1 MATLREEALEYHS
14 RPPAG
19 KLAIAPTKPCLTQR
33 DLSLA
38 YTPGVAYPC
47 LAIAENPDE
56 AYRYTNKANLVAI
69 VTNGTAVL
77 GLGNIGA
84 QAAKPVME
92 GKAVLFKRLADV
104 NAVDIEVATED
115 PEEFIR
121 TVRLLEP
128 AFGGINLE
136 DIRAP
141 ECFEI
146 ERRLEAECSI
156 PVFHDDQHGTAII
169 TGAALLNALELTGK
183 SLEGIRIVFLGAG
196 AAAIAT
202 ARFYVLLGARKE
214 NILICDSRGLIH
226 DGRDDLNPA
235 KAEFAAHTD
244 LRTFEQ
250 ALDGA
255 DVLVGLSKGGLVS
268 PEMLRK
274 MAPNPIIFALANPDP
289 EITFDDARAARPD
302 AIVATGRSDY
312 PNQVNNVLGFPFIFR
327 GALDVR
333 AAFINEAMK
342 IAAARALAALAQEDV
357 PDSVITAYGGSA
369 LRFGPD
375 YLIPKPFDPRAMLW
389 VAPAVAQAAMET
401 GVARIPLVDLDRY
414 REELETRMG
423 RSRLMMRVVMN
434 KAKRSPRRVLLVNG
448 EHEKMVRAAHQIAE
462 EKLAKPILLGDPE
475 SIARTADELQLDL
488 QGVEIVDPADIRL
501 RNECAQRLF
510 QVRWRKGITQTEAEE
525 LVLHPNYLGAAML
538 DLGKADALITGLRS
552 NYGDA
557 LRPLLQVIS
566 TLPDCRIA
574 AGVYLIATRTEALFF
589 ADAAVNIDPDPETLA
604 TVALRTAKLARD
616 FDVEPRVAMI
626 SFSDFGSVRHERSE
640 RVRKAVELVR
650 LRDPDLVVDGEMSV
664 ETALSTATLMS
675 TYPNSRLQTRANVLI
690 FPSLEAGTAAWQV
703 MHRLG
708 DAEVIGPILVG
719 MRKAAHVIMR
729 GAEVQDIVNLTAIA
743 VVQALQR
750 EALEAQHRNA

>member
-1 MATLREEALEYHS
+1 
-14 RPPAG
+14 
-19 KLAIAPTKPCLTQR
+19 
-33 DLSLA
+33 
-38 YTPGVAYPC
+38 
-47 LAIAENPDE
+47 
-56 AYRYTNKANLVAI
+56 
-69 VTNGTAVL
+69 
-77 GLGNIGA
+77 
-84 QAAKPVME
+84 
-92 GKAVLFKRLADV
+92 
-104 NAVDIEVATED
+104 
-115 PEEFIR
+115 
-121 TVRLLEP
+121 
-128 AFGGINLE
+128 
-136 DIRAP
+136 
-141 ECFEI
+141 
-146 ERRLEAECSI
+146 
-156 PVFHDDQHGTAII
+156 
-169 TGAALLNALELTGK
+169 
-183 SLEGIRIVFLGAG
+183 
-196 AAAIAT
+196 
-202 ARFYVLLGARKE
+202 
-214 NILICDSRGLIH
+214 
-226 DGRDDLNPA
+226 
-235 KAEFAAHTD
+235 
-244 LRTFEQ
+244 
-250 ALDGA
+250 
-255 DVLVGLSKGGLVS
+255 
-268 PEMLRK
+268 
-274 MAPNPIIFALANPDP
+274 
-289 EITFDDARAARPD
+289 
-302 AIVATGRSDY
+302 
-312 PNQVNNVLGFPFIFR
+312 
-327 GALDVR
+327 
-333 AAFINEAMK
+333 
-342 IAAARALAALAQEDV
+342 
-357 PDSVITAYGGSA
+357 
-369 LRFGPD
+369 
-375 YLIPKPFDPRAMLW
+375 
-389 VAPAVAQAAMET
+389 
-401 GVARIPLVDLDRY
+401 
-414 REELETRMG
+414 
-423 RSRLMMRVVMN
+423 MMRVVMN